1 MSVFSAVPA
10 SSRPTGRRHGSGLP
24 APAAADQCSVLNDP
38 GLPPRAGSEYDDLRA
53 YGGLLCTQT
62 EDMAQGVPGAAR
74 DVHRTAFA
82 WANST
87 LEARPGK
94 LLSPNGKPLSHYE
107 RLATLKALVNKVF
120 AAQYN
125 MQQFLEEQ
133 ELRLAEDHIASDAA
147 SRIQA
152 DKEARELEAKE
163 ERLRALDE
171 ELELR
176 EAEDH
181 IAFDAASRIQADKNE
196 ARELEAQERLCAQD
210 KDNAQY
216 LEQENDELRIQA
228 EIKREM
234 DTVDAAESEMGVLCE
249 REMDVAAAE
258 PEMGVRE
265 MDKTASVK
273 IFPVALQDPCN
284 SKSTAADAPTG
295 STLNELESR
304 ALTAGPRPHA
314 FGAKNQ
320 ERQPHRLLPRQ
331 GQGWPPHTHPD

>member
-1 MSVFSAVPA
+1 VDTKALVPELQQQDQA
-10 SSRPTGRRHGSGLP
+10 SRCH
-24 APAAADQCSVLNDP
+24 

-53 YGGLLCTQT
+53 YGGLLCTQA

-74 DVHRTAFA
+74 AVHRTAFT
-82 WANST
+82 WANSM

-94 LLSPNGKPLSHYE
+94 LLSPSGKPLSHYE

-120 AAQYN
+120 AAQYT

-133 ELRLAEDHIASDAA
+133 ELRLAEDHIAFDAA

-171 ELELR
+171 ELELW

-196 ARELEAQERLCAQD
+196 ARELEARERLCAQD

-216 LEQENDELRIQA
+216 LEHDELRIQA
-228 EIKREM
+228 ETKREM
-234 DTVDAAESEMGVLCE
+234 DTVDAAESRWG
-249 REMDVAAAE
+249 RF
-258 PEMGVRE
+258 
-265 MDKTASVK
+265 ASARWTS
-273 IFPVALQDPCN
+273 P
-284 SKSTAADAPTG
+284 
-295 STLNELESR
+295 
-304 ALTAGPRPHA
+304 PRS
-314 FGAKNQ
+314 
-320 ERQPHRLLPRQ
+320 PRW
-331 GQGWPPHTHPD
+331 GCARWTRPPP